1 MSEVREDRPRRLYEL
16 IAEKRVVKGRDSIED
31 ELEELERLEMRELLR
46 EAKRLRLQEL
56 VEKQRRKLREMGVGE
71 GERVNPNGG
80 AGSSLVVDV
89 EVARYLSSLP
99 DEQRQRVLRDLQ
111 FLKAVERLPPQAAI
125 GLMYMYTLASQQG
138 NPHGSQQA
146 SFKDLAEAVK
156 ILTDAAVRP
165 STPPEAQGAVINILN
180 NLVGIVTS
188 LSRELTEERLKR
200 IEERASYNP
209 VDMVKSI
216 LDIAKEVKKLGGA
229 EAANPD
235 TLIKLKELEAKTNL
249 MLQRMQM
256 EQQRWMQQQQLEMK
270 KWENLSQIFQGPVGK
285 TLETLGGATAAR
297 IRGSSETPPS
307 QQSQQQA
314 VETPYGRMLRV
325 ACPKCRGAL
334 WVLESQDI
342 VACPHCGTVLKK
354 QVQQPQ
360 QQQEVKQGGVGSSVG
375 AEGGSAGKSTQ
386 QAEQKPA

>member
-1 MSEVREDRPRRLYEL
+1 MSEERPKRLYEL
-16 IAEKRVVKGRDSIED
+16 IGEKRVVREPED
-31 ELEELERLEMRELLR
+31 ELEELERLEMRELVR

-56 VEKQRRKLREMGVGE
+56 VEKYRRRLREMGAGE
-71 GERVNPNGG
+71 GERVNPSGG
-80 AGSSLVVDV
+80 TGSSLVDV
-89 EVARYLSSLP
+89 EVAKYLASLP
-99 DEQRQRVLRDLQ
+99 EEQRQRVLRDLQ
-111 FLKAVERLPPQAAI
+111 FLKAVERLPPQAAV
-125 GLMYMYTLASQQG
+125 GLMYMYTLASQQHSSYG
-138 NPHGSQQA
+138 NPHGSQQQA

-156 ILTDAAVRP
+156 ILTDAAARP
-165 STPPEAQGAVINILN
+165 STPPEAQSAVVNILN
-180 NLVGIVTS
+180 NLVSMVTN

-229 EAANPD
+229 EAASPD

-256 EQQRWMQQQQLEMK
+256 EQQRWLQQQQLEMK

-297 IRGSSETPPS
+297 IRGSPEAPSS
-307 QQSQQQA
+307 QQNQRQA
-314 VETPYGRMLRV
+314 VETPYGRMLRIL
-325 ACPKCRGAL
+325 CPKCSGAL

-342 VACPHCGTVLKK
+342 VACPHCGTVLVK

-360 QQQEVKQGGVGSSVG
+360 RREVKEGGVGSGVG
-375 AEGGSAGKSTQ
+375 AEGGSEGKSAR
-386 QAEQKPA
+386 QAERKPA